1 MVINIRR
8 KLISERKDKKEM
20 RSRLPI
26 VTASCMSILLM
37 LVSPVVSLTLVPLD
51 DRAGLPYPEEGY
63 EDTVYLK
70 EASVTLDIDST
81 WAEVPGYRRWPSV
94 TIYHRARYIFE
105 NVGDSTAVAIKIPI
119 AATAHRG
126 LTFKLD
132 GQEENF
138 TDVEHVEAINELGAR
153 VTIGIYTLA
162 IAEFSAQ
169 TQRTVEVEVEQSGAA
184 LAEAQYI
191 YLMKN
196 ASRWT
201 KPIEEFSVTLNLRNA
216 DFGGSTI
223 DPTTQRTDGATWN
236 MTNLTPSSDLI
247 LYWQIR
253 EPPEPLNL
261 PLVAVIIIVAILVTT
276 VVLKKRLNSS
286 SSRTR
291 LG

>member
-1 MVINIRR
+1 
-8 KLISERKDKKEM
+8 M
-20 RSRLPI
+20 RSRLLI

-37 LVSPVVSLTLVPLD
+37 LVSSVNSLTLVPLD

-81 WAEVPGYRRWPSV
+81 WAKVPGYRRWPSV
-94 TIYHRARYIFE
+94 TISHRARYIFE
-105 NVGDSTAVAIKIPI
+105 NVGNSTAVAIKIPI
-119 AATAHRG
+119 AATVHGG

-132 GQEENF
+132 GQEQNF

-153 VTIGIYTLA
+153 VTIGIYTLT
-162 IAEFSAQ
+162 IAEFPAQ
-169 TQRTVEVEVEQSGAA
+169 TQRTIKVEAVQSGAA

-196 ASRWT
+196 ASRWM
-201 KPIEEFSVTLNLRNA
+201 KPIEEFSVILNLRNA
-216 DFGGSTI
+216 EFRGSTI
-223 DPTTQRTDGATWN
+223 DPAIQRTDGATWN

-253 EPPEPLNL
+253 EPQESLNL
-261 PLVAVIIIVAILVTT
+261 PLVAAIIIVAILVTI
-276 VVLKKRLNSS
+276 VGLKKRLNSS
-286 SSRTR
+286 SSSSSNYETKIS
-291 LG
+291 LF